1 VWEVVD
7 NAVDEAMA
15 GHCDLIEVILSTGDN
30 GCDVV
35 TVSVAYIST
44 ISLFSQILLIF
55 YKYIFIPCYDI

>member
-35 TVSVAYIST
+35 TVSVSLHGSS
-44 ISLFSQILLIF
+44 SLFLGYLHIF
-55 YKYIFIPCYDI
+55 YIYIHSIL